1 MIKRKIKR
9 AISIFSNEWVFTP
22 SFYHIDAPERQE
34 NTLIET
40 AVSVNIP
47 QKDLS
52 AERAKRKGKDTRGWI
67 HGESKGIRNA
77 KQKNSLNSEQN

>member
-9 AISIFSNEWVFTP
+9 AISIFRNEWVFTP

-40 AVSVNIP
+40 TVSVNIP

-52 AERAKRKGKDTRGWI
+52 AERGSGKEKTHADGFMGKAKEYGM
-67 HGESKGIRNA
+67 
-77 KQKNSLNSEQN
+77 QNKKTG